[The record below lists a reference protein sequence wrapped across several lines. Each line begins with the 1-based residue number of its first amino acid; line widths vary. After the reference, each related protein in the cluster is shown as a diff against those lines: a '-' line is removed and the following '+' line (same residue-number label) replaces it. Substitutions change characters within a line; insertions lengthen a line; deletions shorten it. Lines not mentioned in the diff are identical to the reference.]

1 MRTSKEI
8 STISYNSKDFLIDK
22 LNHLIEKHTISDY
35 MFIYH
40 NAEADESK
48 NHFHLWMRPNT
59 LVDTMDIQN
68 YLMEYDSM
76 HPTKPLK
83 CIDFRVSNYD
93 DWILYGQ
100 HYVPYLAF
108 KGEAREYHY
117 SREDFIYYDED
128 TFENYYNHAFKGSDF
143 AKRYQIIESLKEYSD
158 NPTAL
163 IDNGTISLNMA
174 SQLNAY
180 MYMKTNYDYLDRNG
194 RSNHEYNQ
202 DIKKKSKEVNKNV

>member
-8 STISYNSKDFLIDK
+8 STISYNSKEFLIDK
-22 LNHLIEKHTISDY
+22 LNKMIEKHTISDY

-40 NAEADESK
+40 FKEEDESK
-48 NHFHLWMRPNT
+48 NHFHLWIRPNC
-59 LVDTMDIQN
+59 LIDTMDLQN
-68 YLMEYDSM
+68 ELMEYDIN
-76 HPTKPLK
+76 HPSKPLK
-83 CIDFRVSNYD
+83 CIDFRVSSVD

-100 HYVPYLAF
+100 HYKPYLLS
-108 KGEAREYHY
+108 KGECREYHY
-117 SREDFIYYDED
+117 TKDDFIFYDED
-128 TFENYYNHAFKGSDF
+128 TFENYYNHAFKVSDF

-174 SQLNAY
+174 TQLNAY

-194 RSNHEYNQ
+194 RSNHELNQ
-202 DIKKKSKEVNKNV
+202 DIKKKGKNKNVCS